1 MIHLENITGRRAL
14 RRFVQFAID
23 LYRGNDCYVP
33 PIVSSEVDNLDPG
46 VNPALEFC
54 DAVYYL
60 ATDERGRTVGRIAG
74 IVNRR
79 FNEKFGCRQCRFCYV
94 DFVDDVEVSRTLL
107 DAVARWGRE
116 RGMTELVGPLGFTDL
131 DYEGCLIDGYD
142 RLSTSSTIYNYP
154 YYRTHFERYGM
165 AQDAVW
171 NEYLMR
177 LPDAVP
183 EKHLRVAEMVARRY
197 QLTVVKPTNRVRLVR
212 RYGRKIFELLNEA
225 YEPLYGFCSLTEAQI
240 RYYIKLYLPFIR
252 LDCVRLVV
260 NTQDEVIAFGITCP
274 SLSRAQQKAGGRLFP
289 LGFWHLL
296 RAVFM
301 HGTDI
306 WDLYLVGVRPD
317 YQGRGVNA
325 LLFTDLIPQ
334 AIANGYK
341 WVESNP
347 ELATNHKVQ
356 EQWQYFN
363 PERHKQRCT
372 FKVALTGAEGA
383 TARD

>member
-1 MIHLENITGRRAL
+1 MIHISEIKGRRAL
-14 RRFVQFAID
+14 RRFVRFAID

-33 PIVSSEVDNLDPG
+33 PIIDSEIDNLDADT
-46 VNPALEFC
+46 NPALDFC
-54 DAVYYL
+54 TTVYYI
-60 ATDERGRTVGRIAG
+60 ATDDAHRIVGRIAG
-74 IVNRR
+74 IINRR

-94 DFVDDVEVSRTLL
+94 DFIDDLQVSSALL
-107 DAVARWGRE
+107 DAVGQWGRSL
-116 RGMTELVGPLGFTDL
+116 GMTELVGPLGFTDL

-154 YYRTHFERYGM
+154 YYRQHFEHYGLT
-165 AQDAVW
+165 QDAVW

-183 EKHLRVAEMVARRY
+183 EKHLRVAEIVAKRY
-197 QLTVVKPTNRVRLVR
+197 DLTVIKPTNRIKLVR

-225 YEPLYGFCSLTEAQI
+225 YEPLYGFCRLTDAQI
-240 RYYIKLYLPFIR
+240 KYYIKLYLPFIR
-252 LDCVRLVV
+252 LDCVRIVV
-260 NTQDEVIAFGITCP
+260 DRSDQVIAFGITCP
-274 SLSRAQQKAGGRLFP
+274 SLSRAQQKARGKLLPF
-289 LGFWHLL
+289 GFWHLL
-296 RAVFM
+296 KALFFG
-301 HGTDI
+301 GTDI

-317 YQGRGVNA
+317 YQGKGVNA

-363 PERHKQRCT
+363 PVRHKQRCT
-372 FKVALTGAEGA
+372 FKKTLS
-383 TARD
+383 

>member
-1 MIHLENITGRRAL
+1 MKITIQEIHGRRAL
-14 RRFVQFAID
+14 SRFVQFAID
-23 LYRGNDCYVP
+23 LYRGCDCYVP
-33 PIVSSEVDNLDPG
+33 PIISSEVDNLDSK

-54 DAVYYL
+54 ASVYYM
-60 ATDERGRTVGRIAG
+60 AVDEQGRPVGRIAG

-79 FNEKFGCRQCRFCYV
+79 FNEKFHVRQCRFCYV
-94 DFVDDVEVSRTLL
+94 DFIDAPEVSRALL
-107 DAVARWGRE
+107 DAVARWGSSL
-116 RGMTELVGPLGFTDL
+116 GMTSLVGPLGFTDL
-131 DYEGCLIDGYD
+131 DYEGCLIDGFD

-154 YYRTHFERYGM
+154 YYRRHFEAYGM
-165 AQDAVW
+165 EQDAVW

-197 QLTVVKPTNRVRLVR
+197 RLTVIKPTGRLRLVR

-225 YEPLYGFCSLTEAQI
+225 YEPLYGFCSLTDAQI
-240 RYYIKLYLPFIR
+240 RYYIRCYLPFIR

-260 NTQDEVIAFGITCP
+260 DPEDNLIAFGITCP
-274 SLSRAQQKAGGRLFP
+274 SLSRAQQKARGHLLPFGL
-289 LGFWHLL
+289 WHLL
-296 RAVFM
+296 RALF
-301 HGTDI
+301 HRGGTDI

-317 YQGRGVNA
+317 YQGKGVNA

-334 AIANGYK
+334 AIANGYR

-356 EQWQYFN
+356 EQWQYFD
-363 PERHKQRCT
+363 PVRHKQRCT
-372 FKVALTGAEGA
+372 FRKPLVPSAS
-383 TARD
+383 D